1 MALEVLQGVVKR
13 EGRFGVD
20 DDDDP
25 GGERR
30 RGGVRVGRLEGSEI
44 LAEGALHRLALQ
56 ALGGARVDVGDDA
69 EGEETRKRAP
79 VQILNEQD
87 HGLLLLGMQCF
98 ALLEYGVD
106 TGLALLLRLTLDR
119 NADGK
124 GGDHVLAMQH
134 DIGQVHHGRYDLQCE
149 RKRSS
154 AHLHRILLLVS
165 GDAKSR

>member
-1 MALEVLQGVVKR
+1 MTMTLGVR
-13 EGRFGVD
+13 S
-20 DDDDP
+20 
-25 GGERR
+25 GGEGYASDGWREAR
-30 RGGVRVGRLEGSEI
+30 FLQRAFSTVF
-44 LAEGALHRLALQ
+44 ALQ

>member
-1 MALEVLQGVVKR
+1 MLCSAKGVSVLTMTMTLGVR
-13 EGRFGVD
+13 G
-20 DDDDP
+20 
-25 GGERR
+25 GGE
-30 RGGVRVGRLEGSEI
+30 GVRVGRLEGSEI

-106 TGLALLLRLTLDR
+106 H
-119 NADGK
+119 
-124 GGDHVLAMQH
+124 GGSHSFYA
-134 DIGQVHHGRYDLQCE
+134 
-149 RKRSS
+149 
-154 AHLHRILLLVS
+154 
-165 GDAKSR
+165 